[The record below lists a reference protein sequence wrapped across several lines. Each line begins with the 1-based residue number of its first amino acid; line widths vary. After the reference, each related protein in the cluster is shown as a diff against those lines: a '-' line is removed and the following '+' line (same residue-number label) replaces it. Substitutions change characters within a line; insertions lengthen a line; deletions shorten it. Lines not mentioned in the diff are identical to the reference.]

1 LVREAIAAPDGAHEG
16 RFPRTV
22 LVKHYFDEKLNLA
35 MLIRVVVKFTEKE
48 AVVVTLHKTSQFRK
62 YLPE

>member
-1 LVREAIAAPDGAHEG
+1 
-16 RFPRTV
+16 
-22 LVKHYFDEKLNLA
+22 

-48 AVVVTLHKTSQFRK
+48 VVVVTLHKTSQFRK